1 MGNSRILSSLQG
13 AWGIIVLHFSTA
25 DNILISKFVVDTI
38 HPVSSRNSAQTMS
51 TEEFSFLRNVPIF
64 ADLEDKELE
73 RIARLGTRQKY
84 KKGNLVVL
92 EKESGAALFVIVSGK
107 VKVVRTDEEGREV
120 ILSMFG
126 PGEFFGE
133 MSLLDGLARSASVVA
148 VSKAELFMIHRR
160 DFLETMHQFPAIA
173 IALLAELAMRLRKA
187 DMQIKSLSLKDAAGR
202 VANVLLILSDD
213 VGVFRKGKVEI
224 DDLPLQQDLANMAG
238 TSRETVS
245 RMLHQFVREGS
256 IQLKGNKLTISD
268 YEAFRKK
275 HL

>member
-1 MGNSRILSSLQG
+1 M
-13 AWGIIVLHFSTA
+13 
-25 DNILISKFVVDTI
+25 
-38 HPVSSRNSAQTMS
+38 MS
-51 TEEFSFLRNVPIF
+51 TEEFSFLRGVPIF

-73 RIARLGTRQKY
+73 RIAKLGTRQKY
-84 KKGNLVVL
+84 KKGNIVVL

-245 RMLHQFVREGS
+245 RMLHQFAREGS